1 MGIENMK
8 MPQLG
13 ESVTEGTIS
22 KWLVSPGDTVNKYDP
37 IAEVQT
43 DKVNAEV
50 PSSFT
55 GTIKE
60 LIAEEGDTL
69 EVGEIIC
76 SIEVG
81 GAGSAPSEEAPK
93 EEKKETAGEK
103 PSQAVANSSQP
114 AAKPSQPAAKPSQPA
129 AKPSQPAAKPSQ
141 PAAKPSQQSKKEDGN
156 KARYSPAVLK
166 LSQEHDIDL
175 KQVEG
180 TGNGGRITRKDLKKI
195 IESGN
200 IPKAGDAAASPQA
213 EAAPAPGKEQAKPA
227 AAVKQA
233 APSPNVPTM
242 PGDIEIPVTGV
253 RKAIASNMVRSKHE
267 APHAWTM
274 MEVDVTNLVEYRN
287 SLKTEFKQ
295 REGFNLTFFAFFV
308 KAVSQALKEFPQ
320 INSMWAGDKI
330 IQKKDVNISIA
341 VATDDALFVPVIKN
355 ADEKTIKGIARE
367 ITDLAGKVR
376 SGKLKSEDMQGG
388 TFTVNNT
395 GSFGSVQSMGIIN
408 YPQAAILQVESIV
421 KRPVV
426 MNNGM
431 IAVRDMVNL
440 CMSLDHRVLDGLVC
454 GRFLQRIKEILENTS
469 KENTSVY

>member
-1 MGIENMK
+1 

-22 KWLVSPGDTVNKYDP
+22 KWMVSVGDKVNKYDP
-37 IAEVQT
+37 LAEVMT

-50 PSSFT
+50 PSSFS

-60 LIAEEGDTL
+60 LIAGEGDTL
-69 EVGEIIC
+69 AVGEIIC
-76 SIEVG
+76 TIEIEG
-81 GAGSAPSEEAPK
+81 GSSDEAPAADAASDSASSASASAAPASAA
-93 EEKKETAGEK
+93 EEG
-103 PSQAVANSSQP
+103 S
-114 AAKPSQPAAKPSQPA
+114 
-129 AKPSQPAAKPSQ
+129 
-141 PAAKPSQQSKKEDGN
+141 

-166 LSQEHDIDL
+166 LAQENNIDL
-175 KQVEG
+175 SLVKG
-180 TGNGGRITRKDLKKI
+180 TGAGGRITRKDLKQI

-200 IPKAGDAAASPQA
+200 IPQASSQKEAVKETAQAQPAAAEPATQA
-213 EAAPAPGKEQAKPA
+213 QSAAPSQPAAPAPSVPVA
-227 AAVKQA
+227 A
-233 APSPNVPTM
+233 
-242 PGDIEIPVTGV
+242 GDIEIPVTGV
-253 RKAIASNMVRSKHE
+253 RKAIAANMLRSKHE

-274 MEVDVTNLVEYRN
+274 VEVDVTNLVEYRN
-287 SLKTEFKQ
+287 GLKDDFKKK
-295 REGFNLTFFAFFV
+295 EGFNLTFFAFFV

-330 IQKKDVNISIA
+330 IQKKDINISIA

-355 ADEKTIKGIARE
+355 ADEKTIKGIGRE
-367 ITDLAGKVR
+367 INELAQKVR
-376 SGKLKSEDMQGG
+376 TGKLRSEDMQGG

-440 CMSLDHRVLDGLVC
+440 CLSLDHRVLDGLVC
-454 GRFLQRIKEILENTS
+454 GRFLARIKEILENTS
-469 KENTSVY
+469 KETTSIY

>member
-1 MGIENMK
+1 MAIEQIK

-22 KWLVSPGDTVNKYDP
+22 KWMVSVGDKVNKYDP
-37 IAEVQT
+37 LAEVMT

-50 PSSFT
+50 PSSFS

-60 LIAEEGDTL
+60 LIAGEGDTL
-69 EVGEIIC
+69 AVGEIIC
-76 SIEVG
+76 TIEIEG
-81 GAGSAPSEEAPK
+81 GSSDEAPAADAASDSASSASASAAPASAA
-93 EEKKETAGEK
+93 EEG
-103 PSQAVANSSQP
+103 S
-114 AAKPSQPAAKPSQPA
+114 
-129 AKPSQPAAKPSQ
+129 
-141 PAAKPSQQSKKEDGN
+141 

-166 LSQEHDIDL
+166 LAQENNIDL
-175 KQVEG
+175 SLVKG
-180 TGNGGRITRKDLKKI
+180 TGAGGRITRKDLKQI

-200 IPKAGDAAASPQA
+200 IPQASSQKEAVKETAQAQPAAAEPATQA
-213 EAAPAPGKEQAKPA
+213 QSAAPSQPAAPAPSVPVA
-227 AAVKQA
+227 A
-233 APSPNVPTM
+233 
-242 PGDIEIPVTGV
+242 GDIEIPVTGV
-253 RKAIASNMVRSKHE
+253 RKAIAANMLRSKHE

-274 MEVDVTNLVEYRN
+274 VEVDVTNLVEYRN
-287 SLKTEFKQ
+287 GLKDDFKKK
-295 REGFNLTFFAFFV
+295 EGFNLTFFAFFV

-330 IQKKDVNISIA
+330 IQKKDINISIA

-355 ADEKTIKGIARE
+355 ADEKTIKGIGRE
-367 ITDLAGKVR
+367 INELAQKVR
-376 SGKLKSEDMQGG
+376 TGKLRSEDMQGG

-440 CMSLDHRVLDGLVC
+440 CLSLDHRVLDGLVC
-454 GRFLQRIKEILENTS
+454 GRFLARIKEILENTS
-469 KENTSVY
+469 KETTSIY